1 MNRIKTLLHKLLRKS
16 ERYTK
21 TDMVYLARE
30 GGWLVGE
37 KIVTGVAIFFSAV
50 VFANLLP
57 EETFGTYKFV
67 LSVVALLSIISLPG
81 INTAIV
87 NWVARGEKVT
97 RISFFIRLKWG
108 IIMAITIFGV
118 SIYYYLN
125 GERTLALALF
135 IAAIFSPLMEALS
148 VYAAKLNGEKKFKK
162 LATFQSVSQII
173 AFGGLFLALYLTDSV
188 VVILLSYFLIWISL
202 NLIFYSLSIRD
213 DNPKESLN
221 KELVRYGKN
230 ITAMNILSTIA
241 AHIDKLLLFHFLGA
255 TELAIYVIAT
265 APLEQLRGILQIT
278 SPLAQ
283 PKFAQRSREEVRST
297 IFPKIL
303 HFVFVAIA
311 IAIVYIV
318 LAPLLFSVFF
328 PRYPE
333 AVLLSQVFAISLLA
347 VNNIPRVIFE
357 SQQMV
362 KESYIF
368 KIFAGTTRIVLIV
381 SLVIP
386 LGVWGVIYARVT
398 AEIIIFL
405 FSLILIKKLKPALA

>member
-1 MNRIKTLLHKLLRKS
+1 MKFAKDRAYQLLRYLEK
-16 ERYTK
+16 YTK

-30 GGWLVGE
+30 GSWLVGE
-37 KIVTGVAIFFSAV
+37 KIVTGVAIFLSAV
-50 VFANLLP
+50 IFANLLP
-57 EETFGTYKFV
+57 QETFGTYKFV
-67 LSVVALLSIISLPG
+67 LSIVALLGIISLPG

-97 RISFFIRLKWG
+97 RMSFFIRLKWG
-108 IIMAITIFGV
+108 IIMTIVIFGI
-118 SIYYYLN
+118 STYYYVN
-125 GERTLALALF
+125 GNQTLALALF
-135 IAAIFSPLMEALS
+135 IAAIFSPIMEALS

-162 LATFQSVSQII
+162 LAVSQSISQTI
-173 AFGGLFLALYLTDSV
+173 AFCGLFLTLYLTDSV
-188 VVILLSYFLIWISL
+188 IIILLSYFLIWTSL
-202 NLIFYSLSIRD
+202 NLIFYFLSVTSD
-213 DNPKESLN
+213 DPKKPLN

-255 TELAIYVIAT
+255 TELAIYIIAT

-283 PKFAQRSREEVRST
+283 PKLAQRSREEVRGT

-303 HFVFVAIA
+303 RFVFVAIA
-311 IAIVYIV
+311 MAVAYIV
-318 LAPLLFSVFF
+318 LAPILFSVFF

-368 KIFAGTTRIVLIV
+368 KIFAGITRVVLIV
-381 SLVIP
+381 FLVIP
-386 LGVWGVIYARVT
+386 FGVWGVIYARVI

-405 FSLILIKKLKPALA
+405 FSLIMIKRLDPIRV